1 MARKRLAWAE
11 LRVGILVIFSF
22 TILAVAIVLIS
33 GGAGFFT
40 EKYELKTYLGSAS
53 GLRKGSLVWVA
64 GIEGGNVST
73 VNITTSPDPSRAVEV
88 VMQVEKHYSQII
100 REDSVATL
108 GSIGL
113 LGDKY
118 IDITRGSPA
127 AKRTPP
133 GGEVKGSAEADIKKI
148 MQNSNDLVANLGE
161 LVNKIND
168 ITRKIDVGEGTIGKF
183 INDPSLFNKL
193 NRTVEE
199 AHDLLAT
206 VKSGDG
212 SIGRLISDREFYDS
226 LKGTLARVDNV
237 AAKVEKGEG
246 TLGKFVHDPAVFN
259 RAESLLAKFNVVADR
274 MEKGEGF
281 LGRLSKDDSLY
292 IQFRD
297 MVGKYSALAESM
309 HHGDGTFGKL
319 MSDPSLYSNINQA
332 TGELVKLLYDFRQNP
347 KRFLQIKF
355 GLF

>member
-40 EKYELKTYLGSAS
+40 EKYELKTHLGSAS
-53 GLRKGSLVWVA
+53 GLRKGSLVWVS
-64 GIEGGNVST
+64 GIEAGNVST
-73 VNITTSPDPSRAVEV
+73 VSITTSPDPNRAVEV
-88 VMQVEKHYSQII
+88 VMQVEKRYSQII

-118 IDITRGSPA
+118 IDISRGSA
-127 AKRTPP
+127 VAKPTPP

-168 ITRKIDVGEGTIGKF
+168 ITHKIDVGEGTIGKF

-193 NRTVEE
+193 NQTVEE
-199 AHDLLAT
+199 AHSLLAT
-206 VKSGDG
+206 VKSGEG
-212 SIGRLISDREFYDS
+212 SIGRLISDREFYDT
-226 LKGTLARVDNV
+226 LKGTLTRVDNV
-237 AAKVEKGEG
+237 TAKVERGEG

-259 RAESLLAKFNVVADR
+259 RAESLLAKFNTVAER
-274 MEKGEGF
+274 MERGEGF

-292 IQFRD
+292 VQFRD
-297 MVGKYSALAESM
+297 MVEKYSAVAERM
-309 HHGDGTFGKL
+309 HHGEGTFGKL
-319 MSDPSLYSNINQA
+319 MTDPSLYSNMNQV

>member
-40 EKYELKTYLGSAS
+40 KKYELKTYVGSAS

-64 GIEGGNVST
+64 GIEGGNVAK
-73 VNITTSPDPSRAVEV
+73 VNITTSPDPNRAVEV
-88 VMQVEKHYSQII
+88 VMQVEERYSQTI
-100 REDSVATL
+100 RNDSVATL

-127 AKRTPP
+127 AKPTPP

-148 MQNSNDLVANLGE
+148 MQNSNDLVANLGD

-183 INDPSLFNKL
+183 INDPSMFNKL

-281 LGRLSKDDSLY
+281 LGKLSKDDALY
-292 IQFRD
+292 VQFRESL
-297 MVGKYSALAESM
+297 GKFSAIAERM
-309 HHGDGTFGKL
+309 NQGEGTIGKL
-319 MSDPSLYSNINQA
+319 MVDPSLYSNMNQA

>member
-22 TILAVAIVLIS
+22 TILAIAIILIS

-40 EKYELKTYLGSAS
+40 EKYELKTFLASAN
-53 GLRKGSLVWVA
+53 GLRKGSLVWLA
-64 GIEGGNVST
+64 GLEAGNVSA
-73 VNITTSPDPSRAVEV
+73 VNISSSPDPNRAVEV
-88 VMQVEKHYSQII
+88 VMQVEKRYSQTI
-100 REDSVATL
+100 REDSIATL

-118 IDITRGSPA
+118 IDISRGSPGA
-127 AKRTPP
+127 TPTPP
-133 GGEVKGSAEADIKKI
+133 GGEVKGSSEADIKKI

-161 LVNKIND
+161 LVNKIDD
-168 ITRKIDVGEGTIGKF
+168 ITRKIDQGQGTIGKF
-183 INDPSLFNKL
+183 INDPSMFNKL

-206 VKSGDG
+206 VKSGEG
-212 SIGRLISDREFYDS
+212 SIGRLISDRELYDR
-226 LKGTLARVDNV
+226 LNGTLTRFDSV

-246 TLGKFVHDPAVFN
+246 TLGRFVHDPAVYN

-281 LGRLSKDDSLY
+281 LGKLSKDDALY
-292 IQFRD
+292 VQFRD
-297 MVGKYSALAESM
+297 SVGKFSALAERM
-309 HHGDGTFGKL
+309 NQGEGTIGKL
-319 MSDPSLYSNINQA
+319 MVDPSLYSNINQA
-332 TGELVKLLYDFRQNP
+332 SGELVKLLYDFRQNP
-347 KRFLQIKF
+347 KRFLQLKF

>member
-40 EKYELKTYLGSAS
+40 EKYELKTHLGSAS
-53 GLRKGSLVWVA
+53 GLRKGSLVWVS
-64 GIEGGNVST
+64 GIEAGNVST
-73 VNITTSPDPSRAVEV
+73 VSITTSPDPSRAVEV
-88 VMQVEKHYSQII
+88 VMQVEKRYSQII

-118 IDITRGSPA
+118 IDISRGSA
-127 AKRTPP
+127 GAKPTPP

-168 ITRKIDVGEGTIGKF
+168 ITHKIDVGEGTIGKF

-193 NRTVEE
+193 NQTVEE
-199 AHDLLAT
+199 AHSLLAT
-206 VKSGDG
+206 VKSGEG

-226 LKGTLARVDNV
+226 LKGTLTRVDNV

-259 RAESLLAKFNVVADR
+259 RAESLLAKFNTVAER
-274 MEKGEGF
+274 MERGEGF

-292 IQFRD
+292 VQFRD
-297 MVGKYSALAESM
+297 MVEKYSAVAERM
-309 HHGDGTFGKL
+309 HHGEGTFGKL
-319 MSDPSLYSNINQA
+319 MTDPSLYSNMNQA

>member
-40 EKYELKTYLGSAS
+40 EKYELKTHLGSAS
-53 GLRKGSLVWVA
+53 GLRKGSLVWVS
-64 GIEGGNVST
+64 GIEAGNVST
-73 VNITTSPDPSRAVEV
+73 VSITTSPDPSRAVEV
-88 VMQVEKHYSQII
+88 VMQVEKRYSQII

-118 IDITRGSPA
+118 IDISRGSA
-127 AKRTPP
+127 VAKPTPP

-193 NRTVEE
+193 NQTVEE
-199 AHDLLAT
+199 AHSLLAT
-206 VKSGDG
+206 VKSGEG
-212 SIGRLISDREFYDS
+212 SIGRLISDREFYDT
-226 LKGTLARVDNV
+226 LKGTLTRVDNV
-237 AAKVEKGEG
+237 TAKVEKGEG

-259 RAESLLAKFNVVADR
+259 RAESLLAKFNTVAER
-274 MEKGEGF
+274 MERGEGF

-292 IQFRD
+292 VQFRD
-297 MVGKYSALAESM
+297 MVEKYSAVAERM
-309 HHGDGTFGKL
+309 HHGEGTFGKL
-319 MSDPSLYSNINQA
+319 MTDPSLYSNMNQV

>member
-40 EKYELKTYLGSAS
+40 EKYELKTYLASAS

-64 GIEGGNVST
+64 GIEAGNVST
-73 VNITTSPDPSRAVEV
+73 VNITTSSDPNRAVEV
-88 VMQVEKHYSQII
+88 LMQVEERYSQTI
-100 REDSVATL
+100 RDDSVATL

-118 IDITRGSPA
+118 IDISRGSPA
-127 AKRTPP
+127 AKPTPP

-148 MQNSNDLVANLGE
+148 MQNSNDLVANLGD

-168 ITRKIDVGEGTIGKF
+168 ITRKIDQGQGTIGKF
-183 INDPSLFNKL
+183 INDPSMFNKL

-212 SIGRLISDREFYDS
+212 SIGRLISDREFYDG

-237 AAKVEKGEG
+237 TAKIEKGEG

-259 RAESLLAKFNVVADR
+259 RAENLLAKFNVVADR

-281 LGRLSKDDSLY
+281 LGKLSKDDALYVQFQDSL
-292 IQFRD
+292 
-297 MVGKYSALAESM
+297 GKFSALAERINQ
-309 HHGDGTFGKL
+309 GEGTIGKL
-319 MSDPSLYSNINQA
+319 MVDPSLYSNINQA
-332 TGELVKLLYDFRQNP
+332 SGELVKLLYDFRQNP
-347 KRFLQIKF
+347 KRFLQLKF

>member
-40 EKYELKTYLGSAS
+40 EKYELKTHLGSAS
-53 GLRKGSLVWVA
+53 GLRKGSLVWVS
-64 GIEGGNVST
+64 GIEAGNVST
-73 VNITTSPDPSRAVEV
+73 VSITTSPDPSRAVEV
-88 VMQVEKHYSQII
+88 VMQVEKRYSQII

-118 IDITRGSPA
+118 IDISRGSA
-127 AKRTPP
+127 VAKPTLP

-161 LVNKIND
+161 LVDKIND

-193 NRTVEE
+193 NQTVEE
-199 AHDLLAT
+199 AHSLLAT
-206 VKSGDG
+206 VKSGEG
-212 SIGRLISDREFYDS
+212 TIGRLISDREFYDT
-226 LKGTLARVDNV
+226 LKGTLTRVDNV
-237 AAKVEKGEG
+237 TAKVEKGEG

-259 RAESLLAKFNVVADR
+259 RAESLLAKFNTVAER
-274 MEKGEGF
+274 MERGEGF

-292 IQFRD
+292 VQFRD
-297 MVGKYSALAESM
+297 MVEKYSAVAERM
-309 HHGDGTFGKL
+309 HHGEGTFGKL
-319 MSDPSLYSNINQA
+319 MTDPSLYSNMNQA
-332 TGELVKLLYDFRQNP
+332 TGEVVKLLYDFRQNP

>member
-40 EKYELKTYLGSAS
+40 EKYELKTYLASAS

-64 GIEGGNVST
+64 GIESGNVSK
-73 VNITTSPDPSRAVEV
+73 VNITTSADPNRAVEV
-88 VMQVEKHYSQII
+88 VMQVEKRYSQTI
-100 REDSVATL
+100 RNDSVATL

-118 IDITRGSPA
+118 IDITRGSPG
-127 AKRTPP
+127 AKPTLP

-148 MQNSNDLVANLGE
+148 MQNSNDLVANLGD

-168 ITRKIDVGEGTIGKF
+168 ITRKIDQGEGTIGKF

-199 AHDLLAT
+199 AQDLLAT
-206 VKSGDG
+206 VKSGEG
-212 SIGRLISDREFYDS
+212 SIGRLISDREFYDT
-226 LKGTLARVDNV
+226 LKGTLTRVDNV
-237 AAKVEKGEG
+237 TAKVEKGEG

-281 LGRLSKDDSLY
+281 LGKLSKDDSLY
-292 IQFRD
+292 VQFRES
-297 MVGKYSALAESM
+297 VGKFSTIAERINQ
-309 HHGDGTFGKL
+309 GEGTIGKL
-319 MSDPSLYSNINQA
+319 MVDPSLYSNMNQA

>member
-40 EKYELKTYLGSAS
+40 EKYELKTHLGSAS
-53 GLRKGSLVWVA
+53 GLRKGSLVWVS
-64 GIEGGNVST
+64 GIEAGNVST
-73 VNITTSPDPSRAVEV
+73 VSITTSPDPSRAVEV
-88 VMQVEKHYSQII
+88 VMQVEKRYSQII

-118 IDITRGSPA
+118 IDISRGSA
-127 AKRTPP
+127 VAKPTPP

-193 NRTVEE
+193 NQTVEE
-199 AHDLLAT
+199 AHSLLAT
-206 VKSGDG
+206 VKSGEG
-212 SIGRLISDREFYDS
+212 SIGRLISDREFYDT
-226 LKGTLARVDNV
+226 LKGTLTRVDNV

-259 RAESLLAKFNVVADR
+259 RAESLLAKFNTVAER
-274 MEKGEGF
+274 MERGEGF

-292 IQFRD
+292 VQFHD
-297 MVGKYSALAESM
+297 MVEKYSALAERM
-309 HHGDGTFGKL
+309 HHGEGTFGKL
-319 MSDPSLYSNINQA
+319 MTDPSLYSNMNQA

>member
-40 EKYELKTYLGSAS
+40 EKYELKTYVASAS

-64 GIEGGNVST
+64 GIEGGNVSK
-73 VNITTSPDPSRAVEV
+73 VNITASPDPNRAVEV
-88 VMQVEKHYSQII
+88 VMQVEERYSQTI
-100 REDSVATL
+100 RQDSVATL

-127 AKRTPP
+127 VHPTPP

-148 MQNSNDLVANLGE
+148 MQNSNDLVANLGD

-168 ITRKIDVGEGTIGKF
+168 ITRKIDQGEGTIGKF
-183 INDPSLFNKL
+183 INDPSMFNKL
-193 NRTVEE
+193 NQTVEE
-199 AHDLLAT
+199 AHTLLAT
-206 VKSGDG
+206 VKSGEG
-212 SIGRLISDREFYDS
+212 SIGRLISDRELYDS

-237 AAKVEKGEG
+237 TAKVEKGEG

-259 RAESLLAKFNVVADR
+259 RAETLLAKFNVVADR

-281 LGRLSKDDSLY
+281 LGKLSKDDALY
-292 IQFRD
+292 VQFRESL
-297 MVGKYSALAESM
+297 GKFSAIAEKM
-309 HHGDGTFGKL
+309 NQGEGTIGKL
-319 MSDPSLYSNINQA
+319 MVDPSLYSNMNQA